1 MRGKVGKTLCKEA
14 AEQALQAP
22 CRMREPHEPVLCFLW
37 QERRQSTL
45 EVRTK
50 RVGNGHDGC
59 CPAGRNRGFSTDVW
73 IIFQLGIFEVGKIF
87 KTRGKEMRE
96 HSL

>member
-1 MRGKVGKTLCKEA
+1 MRGKVGKTLYKEA
-14 AEQALQAP
+14 AEQTLQAP
-22 CRMREPHEPVLCFLW
+22 CRMREPNEPVLCFLW

-59 CPAGRNRGFSTDVW
+59 CPAGRNRGFSTDV
-73 IIFQLGIFEVGKIF
+73 
-87 KTRGKEMRE
+87 
-96 HSL
+96 